1 MTLASIKPMQST
13 PGESLER
20 QLERA
25 MMQPNARGKAKA
37 FLMVST
43 GQAAGTVFPV
53 LQRSL
58 LIGRSLDA
66 DVFVNEKAISYEHA
80 RLEQKNGGFTLQDLD
95 STNGTYVNG
104 QRLVN
109 EVVLAGGDSIRMGST
124 CFTFVTRE
132 SQAPKGTVRLQ
143 NPDFESPL
151 EPRHPR
157 STPPSVELSAP
168 PPSEFSDSVSLTDVV
183 RRARRVWRF
192 TRRYGQLLAA
202 CAGFGV
208 AAGLV
213 QLWIHPPPGAAWF
226 EMSLVVA
233 SDRANTEEGPQ
244 FFVGAESTFRSLPL
258 IEKTLTAMGT
268 RNVNDAI
275 ASDLQS
281 ALSFEREGYNSKVY
295 RGTYQD
301 ARADMAVKF
310 LKTHVQVYIDSELD
324 KVLKALRG
332 EAEFD
337 REQEQQASQRV
348 AEARDQLIAFSDE
361 HPEAVP
367 KNAKLPDEAVGRLA
381 PGASAERV
389 KQSIVATRR
398 ALRVAFTH
406 IQSKKAQPYYER
418 AAAADSKIAEA
429 HARGLRDEHP
439 EVKNLLNL
447 KAAMSAKANALLA
460 ADPAP
465 SEQELDPQIVS
476 LKEELAD
483 LEGRLEQLPQPVAG
497 EDKSPATSV
506 TVAPIRSAGVSP
518 VASAEARGQSLS
530 QLKIHYAE
538 LARDYER
545 YKTEQEALAKK
556 RETTDRQL
564 ERERTSAE
572 ARYAIITPPTA
583 VKASMFAAGMK
594 RGTVGGM
601 VGLGLALIA
610 AAGLELR
617 RVLRARGHI

>member
-1 MTLASIKPMQST
+1 
-13 PGESLER
+13 
-20 QLERA
+20 
-25 MMQPNARGKAKA
+25 
-37 FLMVST
+37 
-43 GQAAGTVFPV
+43 
-53 LQRSL
+53 
-58 LIGRSLDA
+58 
-66 DVFVNEKAISYEHA
+66 
-80 RLEQKNGGFTLQDLD
+80 
-95 STNGTYVNG
+95 
-104 QRLVN
+104 
-109 EVVLAGGDSIRMGST
+109 
-124 CFTFVTRE
+124 
-132 SQAPKGTVRLQ
+132 
-143 NPDFESPL
+143 
-151 EPRHPR
+151 
-157 STPPSVELSAP
+157 VELSAP
-168 PPSEFSDSVSLTDVV
+168 PPSELSDSVSLTDVV

-208 AAGLV
+208 AAGLAE
-213 QLWIHPPPGAAWF
+213 LWIHPPPGAAWF
-226 EMSLVVA
+226 EMSLVAA
-233 SDRANTEEGPQ
+233 SDRANVEEGPQ

-268 RNVNDAI
+268 RKVNDAI

-301 ARADMAVKF
+301 ARADVAVKF

-324 KVLKALRG
+324 KVLKALRA

-348 AEARDQLIAFSDE
+348 AEARDQLVAFSDE

-398 ALRVAFTH
+398 ALRVAFTQ

-418 AAAADSKIAEA
+418 AAAADNKIAEA

-447 KAAMSAKANALLA
+447 KAAMNAKANALLA
-460 ADPAP
+460 AEPAP

-483 LEGRLEQLPQPVAG
+483 LEARLEQLPQPVAG
-497 EDKSPATSV
+497 EDKSPATV
-506 TVAPIRSAGVSP
+506 TVAPIRGANGATGPST
-518 VASAEARGQSLS
+518 ETRGQSLS
-530 QLKIHYAE
+530 QLGIHYAE

-545 YKTEQEALAKK
+545 YKTAQEALAKK

-583 VKASMFAAGMK
+583 VKASVFTVGMK
-594 RGTVGGM
+594 RGMVGGM

-617 RVLRARGHI
+617 RVLMARGHI

>member
-1 MTLASIKPMQST
+1 MTTASSKLLQTT
-13 PGESLER
+13 PRESLER

-25 MMQPNARGKAKA
+25 MLQPNARGKAKA

-43 GQAAGTVFPV
+43 GQAAGTVYPV
-53 LQRSL
+53 LQPSL

-66 DVFVNEKAISYEHA
+66 DVLVNEQAISYEHA
-80 RLEQKNGGFTLQDLD
+80 RLEQKDASFTIQDLG

-109 EVVLAGGDSIRMGST
+109 EVVLVGGDSIRMGAT

-143 NPDFESPL
+143 NPNFDSPL

-157 STPPSVELSAP
+157 SGPASAELSAP
-168 PPSEFSDSVSLTDVV
+168 PPSEVTDEVSLTDVV

-192 TRRYGQLLAA
+192 TRRYGHLLAA
-202 CAGFGV
+202 CAAFGV
-208 AAGLV
+208 AAGLA

-226 EMSLVVA
+226 EMSLVAA
-233 SDRANTEEGPQ
+233 SDRANVDEGPQ

-258 IEKTLTAMGT
+258 IEKTLKAIGAP
-268 RNVNDAI
+268 NVSDAV

-301 ARADMAVKF
+301 VTADRAVKF
-310 LKTHVQVYIDSELD
+310 LRTHVQVYIDSELD
-324 KVLKALRG
+324 KVLKALRS

-337 REQEQQASQRV
+337 RDQEQQASQRV
-348 AEARDQLIAFSDE
+348 AAARDRLIGFSDE

-367 KNAKLPDEAVGRLA
+367 RNAKLSDDPVVRLA
-381 PGASAERV
+381 PGASVERV
-389 KQSIVATRR
+389 KQSIISTRR

-406 IQSKKAQPYYER
+406 IQSKKAQPYFER

-447 KAAMSAKANALLA
+447 KAAMNAKANALLA

-465 SEQELDPQIVS
+465 SEQELDPQVVS

-483 LEGRLEQLPQPVAG
+483 LEGRLEQLPPVAAQPQ
-497 EDKSPATSV
+497 SPTVTV
-506 TVAPIRSAGVSP
+506 TVAPIHAANDPHPASP
-518 VASAEARGQSLS
+518 EAHAQSLS
-530 QLKIHYAE
+530 QLKLQYAE
-538 LARDYER
+538 LSRDYER

-572 ARYAIITPPTA
+572 ARYAIITPPTSA
-583 VKASMFAAGMK
+583 KASLLAAEMK

-610 AAGLELR
+610 AACLELR
-617 RVLRARGHI
+617 RVLTARGHLQ